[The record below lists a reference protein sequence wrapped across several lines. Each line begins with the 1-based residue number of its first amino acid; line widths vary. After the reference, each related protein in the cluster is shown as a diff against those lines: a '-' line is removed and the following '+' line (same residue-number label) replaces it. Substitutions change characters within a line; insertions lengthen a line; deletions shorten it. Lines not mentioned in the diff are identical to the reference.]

1 MTTFLLKLS
10 GEELGG
16 EAGVGIEPEVL
27 KHYCDEIEA
36 AHREGIKL
44 AVVLGGGNL
53 FRGAHLAEAGMDR
66 VIGDRMGMLAT
77 VMNGLAL
84 NDFLR
89 RRGIASRLFSAVAM
103 PGMVDGYNR
112 DTAKAAMQSGEV
124 VILTGGTGNP
134 FFTTDTAACLRAVE
148 LGVDAILKATN
159 VDGVYSADPKKDPSA
174 LRFEH
179 VTYNEVLER
188 ELAVMDLTAI
198 VLCKENDLPLVVFD
212 SSESQTLTRIAAGD
226 HVGTRVGAK

>member
-1 MTTFLLKLS
+1 MKSNPHLFVMRVGEGIEVEEMDFAAEVAAQVAGKRLAQLPAFLLKLS
-10 GEELGG
+10 GEALGG
-16 EAGVGIEPEVL
+16 EAGVGIEPEIL

-53 FRGAHLAEAGMDR
+53 FRGAHLAAAGMDR

-89 RRGIASRLFSAVAM
+89 RRGIASQLFSAVPM
-103 PGMVDGYNR
+103 PGMVEVYNR
-112 DTAKAAMQSGEV
+112 DTAKAAMQNGAV

-159 VDGVYSADPKKDPSA
+159 VDGVYSSDPKKDHRHFA
-174 LRFEH
+174 LN
-179 VTYNEVLER
+179 TSP
-188 ELAVMDLTAI
+188 I
-198 VLCKENDLPLVVFD
+198 
-212 SSESQTLTRIAAGD
+212 TR
-226 HVGTRVGAK
+226 